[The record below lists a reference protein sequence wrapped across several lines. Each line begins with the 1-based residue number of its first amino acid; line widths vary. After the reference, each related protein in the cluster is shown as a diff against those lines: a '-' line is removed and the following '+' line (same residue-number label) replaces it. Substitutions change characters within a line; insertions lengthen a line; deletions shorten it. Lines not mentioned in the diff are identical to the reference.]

1 MVALAL
7 ALGFTFVT
15 AHVALAW
22 RLFFSQR
29 PRWRGLVGFLVPP
42 LAVVWAL
49 RAGWK
54 TNAFIWLGA
63 VAVYLVAL
71 IVALAGPGT

>member
-1 MVALAL
+1 MATLAL
-7 ALGFTFVT
+7 AMATFVT

-22 RLFFSQR
+22 RLFFNQR
-29 PRWRGLVGFLVPP
+29 PRWRGPVGLVVPP

-54 TNAFIWLGA
+54 KNAFIWLGA
-63 VAVYLVAL
+63 VTVYLIARTVAQ
-71 IVALAGPGT
+71 AGSGT